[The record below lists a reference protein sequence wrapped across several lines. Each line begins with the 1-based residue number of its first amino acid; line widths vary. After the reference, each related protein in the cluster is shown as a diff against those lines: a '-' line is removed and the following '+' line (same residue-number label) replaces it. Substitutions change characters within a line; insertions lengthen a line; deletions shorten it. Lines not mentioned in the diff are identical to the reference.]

1 VADKNP
7 GAGFPLA
14 VGPFSVT
21 LSPVVA
27 GLIPQF
33 PVTFSAETFLN
44 PPDNYRSIK
53 TSISIHQ
60 DGQIVAQTV
69 THNGIELT
77 GYKRCVFLALYDQ
90 NASSN
95 CDYFYAT
102 APTAF
107 RSTRP
112 YGDRRIAYAAPKR
125 TRTSPPRLRSP
136 SR

>member
-1 VADKNP
+1 VP
-7 GAGFPLA
+7 GFPLA

-44 PPDNYRSIK
+44 PPDNNRSMK

-60 DGQIVAQTV
+60 DGQIGAQTV
-69 THNGIELT
+69 THNGIQLT
-77 GYKRCVFLALYDQ
+77 GYKGCVFLALYNQ

-95 CDYFYAT
+95 SHYFYAT
-102 APTAF
+102 EPQRFGIDSAFIAGHLTGPTTGARRLHR
-107 RSTRP
+107 RSR
-112 YGDRRIAYAAPKR
+112 
-125 TRTSPPRLRSP
+125 
-136 SR
+136 